1 MEFTEICNLISEGK
15 ELPPHQNIET
25 RIAYQYVKNADTCYK
40 ACMIMKPD
48 AAKMKLDAYH
58 MFIDIKR
65 EKTKY
70 LESNRRIQSLI
81 MKGEESLSALMKD
94 IEPEADYKELFLR
107 AIEVIEILH
116 GCEGHTMRRS
126 AELSMKGEND
136 VRLLQLR

>member
-1 MEFTEICNLISEGK
+1 MEFTDICNLISEGK
-15 ELPPHQNIET
+15 SLPPHQPVET

-48 AAKMKLDAYH
+48 AAKMKLDAFH
-58 MFIDIKR
+58 MFIDISR
-65 EKTKY
+65 ERRKY
-70 LESNRRIQSLI
+70 AEGNRRLQESI
-81 MKGEESLSALMKD
+81 MRGEEKLSALMKD
-94 IEPEADYKELFLR
+94 ITPDADYRELLLK
-107 AIEVIEILH
+107 AIDIIEVMH